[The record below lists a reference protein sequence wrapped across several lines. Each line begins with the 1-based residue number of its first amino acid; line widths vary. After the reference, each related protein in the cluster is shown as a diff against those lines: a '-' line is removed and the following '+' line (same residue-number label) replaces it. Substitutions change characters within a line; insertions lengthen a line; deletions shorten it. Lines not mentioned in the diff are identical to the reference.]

1 MKKSQKLES
10 TLGIVV
16 AIQMRMKKK
25 AITMKILRKVALSSI
40 EKA

>member
-16 AIQMRMKKK
+16 AIQMRKKK